1 MNYQFAYVVLA
12 WLQVI
17 QRLVQLEEGQ
27 KKCEDRLEARETEL
41 IEMKTEMVRL
51 NNSFELLEQMNQP
64 NNARGNRSRDM

>member
-1 MNYQFAYVVLA
+1 M
-12 WLQVI
+12 I

-41 IEMKTEMVRL
+41 IEMKTEMARL

-64 NNARGNRSRDM
+64 NNARGNN

>member
-1 MNYQFAYVVLA
+1 M
-12 WLQVI
+12 I

-41 IEMKTEMVRL
+41 IEMKTEMARL